1 MRSRPHKAQ
10 SDSAESSVETLAT
23 ALLPLASLMLR
34 GKFSASLLIRAA
46 KLAYLRAST
55 SDLELAGIR
64 PSISRLSVITGM
76 TRKEVAA
83 LLKEDLPQPEAARK
97 RPLEHRAVR
106 VLRGWTADPL
116 YKTALGRPAE
126 LVVTG
131 EGRDFSSLVKA
142 YAGDVTPMSV
152 LRELERMKAVTRTR
166 KGGLRPSNPK
176 LHGDLGSHSKLK
188 EFSRLLEGFS
198 RTAVRSLSERDA
210 PLYIGFREL
219 QLNSKEQAEN
229 FKRSFARR
237 AALLLDGVAHWN
249 ARQAT
254 QAGSRQ
260 PRKGAASGQ
269 QVGLGVYLVH
279 KEPACRPDKDGR
291 KPRS

>member
-1 MRSRPHKAQ
+1 MRSRSHKAQ
-10 SDSAESSVETLAT
+10 SNSAGNSVETLAT

-34 GKFSASLLIRAA
+34 GKFSAALLVRAA
-46 KLAYLRAST
+46 KLAYLRASI
-55 SDLELAGIR
+55 SELELTGIR

-83 LLKEDLPQPEAARK
+83 LLKIEDLPQPDALPK
-97 RPLEHRAVR
+97 RPLEHRAIR
-106 VLRGWTADPL
+106 VLRGWAADPL

-126 LVVTG
+126 LVVAG

-166 KGGLRPSNPK
+166 SGGLRPSNPK
-176 LHGDLGSHSKLK
+176 WRGGLGSHTKLK

-198 RTAVRSLSERDA
+198 RTAVGSLSERDT
-210 PLYIGFREL
+210 PLFIGFREL
-219 QLNSKEQAEN
+219 QLSSKEQAEN
-229 FKRSFARR
+229 FKQSFGRR
-237 AALLLDGVAHWN
+237 AALLLDGVEHWS

-260 PRKGAASGQ
+260 RRKGAASGQ

-279 KEPACRPDKDGR
+279 NEPACRPDKDR